1 MLELKGI
8 SKTFNP
14 GSLFEKKALVNI
26 HLSVEEGE
34 FISIIGAN
42 GAGKST
48 LFNAISGSFL
58 TDEGSPAFPD

>member
-26 HLSVEEGE
+26 NLSVEEGE
-34 FISIIGAN
+34 FISNI
-42 GAGKST
+42 
-48 LFNAISGSFL
+48 
-58 TDEGSPAFPD
+58 